1 MPAKKKREASAPE
14 AAQQRTPSDCVEKC
28 LKRLSVLERQLIMQ
42 RFDATPR
49 NHMDLSPI
57 RGLSTIRVK
66 TIRARLTKCIK
77 KCLQEIEE
85 TSSR

>member
-42 RFDATPR
+42 RFDAGSIDQIELPA
-49 NHMDLSPI
+49 I
-57 RGLSTIRVK
+57 RGGSFG
-66 TIRARLTKCIK
+66 RLTTTRSRLAKCVK
-77 KCLQEIEE
+77 KCLQEIEHGLQ
-85 TSSR
+85 